1 MKKSVLTVALA
12 CMSVFAMAQENGNRD
27 SNGKIVRGPYETNK
41 FFDNWFIGV
50 GGGVNIYEGEY
61 DSKASFGKRLAPALD
76 ISVGKWIT
84 PAFGVRLQ
92 YSGLQAKGMT
102 NEKSIYAKGLNGNY
116 YNEKF
121 GVMNL
126 HGDFMWNWSNSFCGY
141 KETRVWNFSPF
152 VGFGWARSYGNG
164 NYENEFAP
172 SIGIY
177 NSFRLGKVVDLT
189 LEARQMFVNERF
201 EGAIG
206 GSKWEGMT
214 SVTVGLSFKLG
225 KSNFKRVKP
234 VDYSSYERRISSLE
248 DNNNT
253 LIGRN
258 QKLTDE
264 NESLRNRKP
273 ETVTVSGESKVAAS
287 PVALFFNLGKAT
299 LDKKELVN
307 LEFYVKNAIKADKN
321 KTFTLIGSADSA
333 TGSKEVNQRLSEQ
346 RMQYVYDLLVNKY
359 GIPANRLAKKAEGD
373 TNNRF
378 SEPELNRV
386 VIVE

>member
-1 MKKSVLTVALA
+1 MKKKVLTVALV

-27 SNGKIVRGPYETNK
+27 ENNKIVRGPYETNK

-50 GGGVNIYEGEY
+50 GGGVNFYEGEY
-61 DSKASFGKRLAPALD
+61 DTKASFGKRLSPALD

-84 PAFGVRLQ
+84 PALGIRLQ

-102 NEKSIYAKGLNGNY
+102 NEKSIYAKGINGNY

-126 HGDFMWNWSNSFCGY
+126 HGDLMWNWSNSFCGY

-152 VGFGWARSYGNG
+152 VGFGWARSYGNDT
-164 NYENEFAP
+164 YQNEFAP
-172 SIGIY
+172 SIGFY

-189 LEARQMFVNERF
+189 LEARQMFVNQRF
-201 EGAIG
+201 EGTIG

-225 KSNFKRVKP
+225 KSSFKRVKP
-234 VDYSSYERRISSLE
+234 INYSSYERRIRSLE
-248 DNNNT
+248 DTNST

-258 QKLTDE
+258 QQLADE
-264 NESLRNRKP
+264 NESLKNRKP
-273 ETVTVSGESKVAAS
+273 ETVTVAGESKTAAS
-287 PVALFFNLGKAT
+287 PVALFFGLGKAT
-299 LDKKELVN
+299 LDQKELVN
-307 LEFYVKNAIKADKN
+307 LEFYVKNAIKSDKN

-333 TGSKEVNQRLSEQ
+333 TGSEGVNQRLSEQ
-346 RMQYVYDLLVNKY
+346 RMQYVYDLLVDKY
-359 GIPANRLAKKAEGD
+359 GIPESRLIKKAEGD
-373 TNNRF
+373 KNNRF
-378 SEPELNRV
+378 SEPALNRT
-386 VIVE
+386 VIIE